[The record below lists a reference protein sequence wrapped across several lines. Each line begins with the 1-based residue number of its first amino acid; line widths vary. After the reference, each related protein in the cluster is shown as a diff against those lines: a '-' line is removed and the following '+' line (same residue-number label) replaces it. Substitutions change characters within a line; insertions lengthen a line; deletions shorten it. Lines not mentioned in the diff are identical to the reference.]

1 MYGRIR
7 ELARRKFLWRIVSLH
22 KRSKVFAGCCICE
35 PGSRELVAEKAPIPI
50 GTMRRWADDLDGIA
64 VRLERKSRYAEKG
77 LLIEH
82 ETEW

>member
-1 MYGRIR
+1 VPQTWR
-7 ELARRKFLWRIVSLH
+7 E
-22 KRSKVFAGCCICE
+22 
-35 PGSRELVAEKAPIPI
+35 SRPS
-50 GTMRRWADDLDGIA
+50 TDDLDEIV

>member
-1 MYGRIR
+1 VRACRR
-7 ELARRKFLWRIVSLH
+7 ESADPNRYR
-22 KRSKVFAGCCICE
+22 A
-35 PGSRELVAEKAPIPI
+35 PMGS
-50 GTMRRWADDLDGIA
+50 DDLDEIA